1 MPPRANQNLAHEDTQ
16 VVQPLH
22 VPNAGVGGDSLN
34 ELILGLLLDATT
46 AQQALPTQ
54 MIAHDAFLCDTWGV
68 VPHTWG
74 VTAPLPWVVPRAP
87 HFMPYEWHTHFT

>member
-16 VVQPLH
+16 VVHPLH
-22 VPNAGVGGDSLN
+22 VPNVGVGGDSLK

-54 MIAHDAFLCDTWGV
+54 MIAHDAFLCDTWGSRP
-68 VPHTWG
+68 PHLGGHRPPTLG
-74 VTAPLPWVVPRAP
+74 CSPGPSLYAI
-87 HFMPYEWHTHFT
+87 